1 MTMASEP
8 LHADVDFDQPLLAFP
23 REFLAQQKE
32 ADFFNELG
40 MEPEYRAPRVLDK
53 DKGPSVS
60 SLLDEGEALHGT
72 SSFCRGI
79 YQHGKK

>member
-1 MTMASEP
+1 MSIS
-8 LHADVDFDQPLLAFP
+8 ADLMRGFQTGVVVFIQRLLSA
-23 REFLAQQKE
+23 
-32 ADFFNELG
+32 
-40 MEPEYRAPRVLDK
+40 RVLDK